1 MAKLCL
7 KKFLWM
13 LAYGALFF
21 AVYLLGFNILTTF
34 ANFLG
39 DMNTT
44 YLIVAA
50 VPAMIIALVVYGR
63 RRDNSENKRKYITD
77 IKDTK
82 MSFKSKVVYI
92 FKSQEFRAEM
102 IASMPIVAFIAIS
115 VSSDFF
121 TAWYMNLFLGIFA
134 FCFDWT
140 GFVIWNFAVWYLV
153 HKYWRK
159 NSVHNV

>member
-34 ANFLG
+34 ANFFR

-44 YLIVAA
+44 YLIVAF
-50 VPAMIIALVVYGR
+50 VPATIIAGIVYAR
-63 RRDNSENKRKYITD
+63 RRDNSENKRKYISD

-82 MSFKSKVVYI
+82 MTFKNKVGYI
-92 FKSQEFRAEM
+92 FKSKEFQAEM

-121 TAWYMNLFLGIFA
+121 DVWYMNLFLGIFA
-134 FCFDWT
+134 FCFDWF
-140 GFVIWNFAVWYLV
+140 GFTVWDFALWSFV
-153 HKYWRK
+153 HRYWRK
-159 NSVHNV
+159 NSVHNN

>member
-34 ANFLG
+34 ANFFG

-44 YLIVAA
+44 YLIVAF
-50 VPAMIIALVVYGR
+50 VPASIIAAIVHWR
-63 RRDNSENKRKYITD
+63 RVDNIEKKRKYIAD
-77 IKDTK
+77 VKDTK
-82 MSFKSKVVYI
+82 VTFKSKAAYI

-134 FCFDWT
+134 FCYDWT
-140 GFVIWNFAVWYLV
+140 GFVIWDFAVWYLV
-153 HKYWRK
+153 HRYWRK
-159 NSVHNV
+159 NSIYNF